1 MKISKLLN
9 KNYLSI
15 FIIQFILLNNFVAAQ
30 EEAVDIWNL
39 EKKPEENK
47 SEIILQDNDVS
58 TNSIIQIQ
66 TKQNNEFEI
75 IKGSKL
81 DSNNIILAGLYDPAE
96 NGLKIDMWFN
106 SDGNEI
112 ASIFNRINKIKLSN
126 DAKEILDIALLTN
139 SYFPRKNIIEE
150 EFLNY
155 KTNYLIQ
162 YGNLELIKLYLL
174 KNQNNLNNSK
184 LMRYY
189 IDEHLSNSDLKNAC
203 GIFNELN
210 KQLMKETNLLNDDY
224 LAKFNIYCLI
234 NENRTEEAQL
244 QFDLM
249 KELDFK
255 DEFFEKK
262 FNFIMGYTAD
272 NEKQISEKNILDFH
286 LSHRTNSQFQYK
298 PNKNTE
304 KIIWRYLSNSNLLE
318 NIDEIDLE
326 DVDKLSLIEQ
336 ATHEGNYSEQELL
349 NLYKRFQ
356 FSIDQLLNV
365 KDTYK
370 LLPTIQG
377 RALLYQRLILT
388 KDPAQILDLS
398 SKLKNLFANE
408 NIENAFKEELS
419 KMLSK
424 ISIEDVPSNYS
435 TFYTKN
441 LINQNP
447 KKTNI
452 KINNKIIH
460 QSKLLN
466 YFKESYNIKKIEK
479 DTNDLIKKIKKN
491 KDYFVSR
498 KDLML
503 LESLQSDGVEISKK
517 YQNLFQ
523 FNQSDIPTDIQLL
536 INNNEIG
543 LVLLRF
549 VEIIGEDELI
559 NLGSDILYFMVNVL
573 NQLNIDPLRNNILL
587 KVLPLKVKKL

>member
-1 MKISKLLN
+1 MKILKLLN

-15 FIIQFILLNNFVAAQ
+15 FIIQFILLNSFVAAQ
-30 EEAVDIWNL
+30 EEAVDIWKL
-39 EKKPEENK
+39 EKKLEENK
-47 SEIILQDNDVS
+47 SETILQDNDIS

-203 GIFNELN
+203 SIFNEI
-210 KQLMKETNLLNDDY
+210 NLLNDDY
-224 LAKFNIYCLI
+224 LTKFNIYCLI

-255 DEFFEKK
+255 DEFFETK

-272 NEKQISEKNILDFH
+272 DEKQISEKNILDFH

-304 KIIWRYLSNSNLLE
+304 KIIWRYLSSSNLLE

-365 KDTYK
+365 KDSYK

-388 KDPAQILDLS
+388 KDPVQILDLS
-398 SKLKNLFANE
+398 SKLKNLFASE
-408 NIENAFKEELS
+408 NIENAFKKELS

-447 KKTNI
+447 KKTSI

-466 YFKESYNIKKIEK
+466 YFKESYNIKQVEK

-587 KVLPLKVKKL
+587 KVLPLKV

>member
-1 MKISKLLN
+1 MKILKLLN

-15 FIIQFILLNNFVAAQ
+15 FIIQFILLNSFVAAQ
-30 EEAVDIWNL
+30 EEAVDIWKL
-39 EKKPEENK
+39 EKKLEENK
-47 SEIILQDNDVS
+47 SETILQDNDIS

-203 GIFNELN
+203 SIFNEI
-210 KQLMKETNLLNDDY
+210 NLLNDDY
-224 LAKFNIYCLI
+224 LTKFKIYCLI

-255 DEFFEKK
+255 DEFFETK

-272 NEKQISEKNILDFH
+272 DEKQISEKNILDFH

-304 KIIWRYLSNSNLLE
+304 KIIWRYLSSSNLLE

-365 KDTYK
+365 KDSYK

-388 KDPAQILDLS
+388 KDPVQILDLS
-398 SKLKNLFANE
+398 SKLKNLFASE
-408 NIENAFKEELS
+408 NIENAFKKELS

-424 ISIEDVPSNYS
+424 ISIDDVPSNYS

-447 KKTNI
+447 KKTSI

-587 KVLPLKVKKL
+587 KVLPLKV

>member
-1 MKISKLLN
+1 MKILKLLN

-15 FIIQFILLNNFVAAQ
+15 FIIQFILLNSFVAAQ
-30 EEAVDIWNL
+30 EEAVDIWKL
-39 EKKPEENK
+39 EKKLEENK
-47 SEIILQDNDVS
+47 SETILQDNDIS

-203 GIFNELN
+203 SIFNEI
-210 KQLMKETNLLNDDY
+210 NLLNDDY
-224 LAKFNIYCLI
+224 LTKFKIYCLI

-255 DEFFEKK
+255 DEFFETK

-272 NEKQISEKNILDFH
+272 DEKQISEKNILDFH

-304 KIIWRYLSNSNLLE
+304 KIIWRYLSSFNLLE

-365 KDTYK
+365 KDSYK

-388 KDPAQILDLS
+388 KDPVQILDLS
-398 SKLKNLFANE
+398 SKLKNLFASE
-408 NIENAFKEELS
+408 NIENAFKKELS

-447 KKTNI
+447 KKTSI

-466 YFKESYNIKKIEK
+466 YFKESYNIKKVEK

-573 NQLNIDPLRNNILL
+573 NQLDIDPLRNNILL
-587 KVLPLKVKKL
+587 KVLPLKV

>member
-15 FIIQFILLNNFVAAQ
+15 FVIQFILLNSFVAA
-30 EEAVDIWNL
+30 EDEPVDIWNL
-39 EKKPEENK
+39 EKKTEENK
-47 SEIILQDNDVS
+47 SEIILQDNDIS
-58 TNSIIQIQ
+58 ADSIIQIQ
-66 TKQNNEFEI
+66 TNQSNEFEI
-75 IKGSKL
+75 VKGNKL
-81 DSNNIILAGLYDPAE
+81 NSNNINLAGLYDPSKH
-96 NGLKIDMWFN
+96 GLTIDMWIN

-112 ASIFNRINKIKLSN
+112 VSIFKRINEIKLSN

-139 SYFPRKNIIEE
+139 SYFPKKNISEDK
-150 EFLNY
+150 FLNY
-155 KTNYLIQ
+155 KTDYLIQ
-162 YGNLELIKLYLL
+162 NGNLELIKLYLL

-203 GIFNELN
+203 SIFNEI
-210 KQLMKETNLLNDDY
+210 NLLNDDY
-224 LAKFNIYCLI
+224 LTKFKIYCLI

-255 DEFFEKK
+255 DEFFETK

-272 NEKQISEKNILDFH
+272 DEKQISEKNILDFH

-304 KIIWRYLSNSNLLE
+304 KIIWKYLSSSNLLE
-318 NIDEIDLE
+318 NISEIDLE

-336 ATHEGNYSEQELL
+336 ATHKGNYSEQELL

-365 KDTYK
+365 KDSYK

-388 KDPAQILDLS
+388 KDPVQILDLS
-398 SKLKNLFANE
+398 SKLKSLFASE

-419 KMLSK
+419 KILSK

-447 KKTNI
+447 KKTSI

-466 YFKESYNIKKIEK
+466 YFKESYNIKQVEK

-536 INNNEIG
+536 INNNELG

-587 KVLPLKVKKL
+587 KVLPLKV